1 MKWNSLQVIW
11 RTGICLL
18 KSSWDTL
25 LHYHQHSSIIPISL
39 NNFCSSYCLSM
50 VKLRKRAHTMTASW
64 RNIYSY
70 DFCFFSCAKS
80 QVKCI
85 LVLNIFFIVNNS
97 KFLSQKNIYRVRLM
111 LKTML
116 GNIQL
121 PSYWTLCF
129 KKLTL

>member
-1 MKWNSLQVIW
+1 MKQF
-11 RTGICLL
+11 TGNLKDRNLL
-18 KSSWDTL
+18 VEKFLRYSPALPSTQFNYSHFLWIFSPATAYPWSNCEKEHTL
-25 LHYHQHSSIIPISL
+25 WQLHEE
-39 NNFCSSYCLSM
+39 
-50 VKLRKRAHTMTASW
+50 

-97 KFLSQKNIYRVRLM
+97 KFLSQKNIYRVGLM